1 MFKIILQIVLL
12 IYIIFVIYNII
23 NIQKYNVNGYVID
36 TDKYDILINN
46 IIKLNPVKFTEIETN
61 VTIDQLIDYN
71 PECIINDN
79 KRLKDYHSIDI
90 LKVDKNNDLFDQLDI
105 QRFIHFDFDK
115 LPSSEINIIK
125 QNYVSIFK
133 GEQKSSL
140 KVALNNYNIIGM
152 LKGETTIYLFNPKHK
167 EDILGKENFEI
178 KKWGHKKKLKE
189 NDIIFIPPYW
199 EYIQESNTDVIQ
211 FNIDINNIFTF
222 IPNYIRNI

>member
-1 MFKIILQIVLL
+1 MFKIILQIILL

-23 NIQKYNVNGYVID
+23 NIQKYNMNGYVID
-36 TDKYDILINN
+36 TNDYNILIDN
-46 IIKLNPVKFTEIETN
+46 IIKLNPVRFTDTSTN

-79 KRLKDYHSIDI
+79 KSLKDYHSIEN
-90 LKVDKNNDLFDQLDI
+90 LKIDKNNDLFDQLDI

-125 QNYVSIFK
+125 QNYISMFK
-133 GEQKSSL
+133 GEQKL
-140 KVALNNYNIIGM
+140 PLRVALNNYNIIGM

-178 KKWGHKKKLKE
+178 KKWGHKKKIKE

-199 EYIQESNTDVIQ
+199 EYIQESNSDVIQ

-222 IPNYIRNI
+222 IPNYVRNI

>member
-1 MFKIILQIVLL
+1 MFKIILQIFLL

-36 TDKYDILINN
+36 TDKYDILIDN
-46 IIKLNPVKFTEIETN
+46 IIKLNPVKFTETETN

-90 LKVDKNNDLFDQLDI
+90 LKVDKNNDLVDQLDI

-152 LKGETTIYLFNPKHK
+152 LKGETTIYLFKPKHK

-199 EYIQESNTDVIQ
+199 EYIQESNTNVIQ